1 MDGGLSYHPLASK
14 MGILNKFH
22 LIPAIS
28 LRNEQY
34 LSIQPSEM
42 GGDLSYLSFLREMA
56 GIKSNVLK
64 IPMSHAHGRYNCLPL
79 IISVVHLYKY
89 LEDPHCLKTWS
100 TQDTHVS
107 CKWNMFRP
115 SPISKVYLSKCW

>member
-64 IPMSHAHGRYNCLPL
+64 IPTSHDHGKYDCLPP

-89 LEDPHCLKTWS
+89 LEDPHYLKTWS
-100 TQDTHVS
+100 TQEWMEVCPTIH
-107 CKWNMFRP
+107 
-115 SPISKVYLSKCW
+115 